1 MSKLLVRAYMLVILG
16 PLFVLAWVIR
26 HLENWRRGEAA

>member
-1 MSKLLVRAYMLVILG
+1 MNKLLARTYMLVILG

-26 HLENWRRGEAA
+26 HLEDWRRGETA